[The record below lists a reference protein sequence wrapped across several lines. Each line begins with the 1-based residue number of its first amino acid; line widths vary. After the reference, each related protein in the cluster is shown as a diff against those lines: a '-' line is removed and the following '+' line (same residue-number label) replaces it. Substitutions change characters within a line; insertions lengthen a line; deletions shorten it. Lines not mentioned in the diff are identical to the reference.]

1 MQHCATLVPL
11 FSHLEDRDLDKI
23 NNRIYD
29 RTYHKGE
36 QIIRPDG
43 EPQLVIVAG
52 GSMKVYQLSPSGREQ
67 LLRIIG
73 PGSYEGEAAL
83 LGAENNNLFA
93 ESLQE
98 TKACILRRQDF
109 VRLLQDDPQLSLKLL
124 ESNAAK
130 IVSIEEQA
138 RLLMLGTV
146 ASRLATYLT
155 NLNKTESGAT
165 FQLPLKMKELAG
177 FLGTT
182 AETLSRTFRQLEE
195 QGLIQ
200 RKWRRITIC
209 EPQKLEEMT
218 RL

>member
-1 MQHCATLVPL
+1 MQHCAALVPL
-11 FSHLEDRDLDKI
+11 FRHLEDRDLDKI
-23 NNRIYD
+23 DSRIHD
-29 RTYHKGE
+29 RSYHKGD

-43 EPQLVIVAG
+43 EPQLVIVAD
-52 GSMKVYQLSPSGREQ
+52 GSMKVYQLSPSGKEQ
-67 LLRIIG
+67 LLRLIG
-73 PGSYEGEAAL
+73 PGGYEGEASL
-83 LGAENNNLFA
+83 LGAGNDNLFA

-98 TKACILRRQDF
+98 TKTCILKRRDF
-109 VRLLQDDPQLSLKLL
+109 IQLLQDYPQLSLRLL

-130 IVSIEEQA
+130 IVSVEEQA
-138 RLLMLGTV
+138 RLLTLGTV

-155 NLNKTESGAT
+155 NLNRTENVST

-209 EPQKLEEMT
+209 EPKKLEEMIGS
-218 RL
+218 